1 MILCHPRIET
11 LIDFSGQGV
20 PAMVIENPA
29 FYRALMMDLYAQKNG
44 EEGQFVLS
52 ENEKIL
58 SISSSVELIDNCLQF
73 NLNTKSLLNRIA
85 AAMEQMAASEDFFL
99 KTSDILQRLEQYIEE
114 MAFAFD
120 CDIVCERCTPAGVIK
135 AMGIALRDE
144 YENPLERLV
153 DYMELVREFD
163 RDKLFVLVNLRS
175 FFDDHDVERFLKT
188 IEEHGYRVLL
198 MDGTERK
205 RLPMERRITI
215 DIDLCEF

>member
-20 PAMVIENPA
+20 PTMVIENPA

-58 SISSSVELIDNCLQF
+58 SISSSVELI
-73 NLNTKSLLNRIA
+73 
-85 AAMEQMAASEDFFL
+85 AAMEQMAVSEDFFL